1 MDPASATLD
10 RRENGKL
17 DKRRRIAAAAR
28 AAFSEFGYERANM
41 RDIAK
46 RAGVATGTLFL
57 YAPDKRSLL
66 LWILDEDLHR
76 VTEVSF
82 GALAA
87 ASPDDDVLDQFLFIF
102 EARYRYWGS
111 DPDLALHGLIMARDS
126 HATPESR
133 IAYYENRRRPLQGRL
148 TELVR
153 TQQKRGTIR
162 ADEDPEIVA
171 QLIHAI
177 YNGALRV
184 WLRSNDVDLARGV
197 GELRQLLRLALEGVS
212 VPAER
217 GAGGRLN

>member
-1 MDPASATLD
+1 MHESSATLD

-28 AAFSEFGYERANM
+28 AAFTELGYEGASM
-41 RDIAK
+41 REIAK

-87 ASPDDDVLDQFLFIF
+87 ASPEDDLLDQLLFIF

-126 HATPESR
+126 HVTPESR

-148 TELVR
+148 RELVR
-153 TQQKRGTIR
+153 AQQARGTIR

-184 WLRSNDVDLARGV
+184 WLRSDKVDVEAGIHK
-197 GELRQLLRLALEGVS
+197 LRQLLRLALEGVS
-212 VPAER
+212 VTAER
-217 GAGGRLN
+217 GVGGRLN